1 MPVKSSAKGSSSG
14 TTHVRQNSVPDVDN
28 PRLDV
33 PPRTDLEIS
42 TPGGHSS
49 RPGRLPTPSD
59 IDAIEPAPTIT
70 VHQPT
75 VSIENSRSP
84 SQSLEHFWVPSA
96 TGLSDRNAD
105 GLRTHKGRQYAD
117 VPGGIVLVGKDPET
131 GLYRAKLPSESTP
144 SGPALLR
151 DSSSGVW
158 HELDQ
163 FEPIG
168 VPLSATRLEAFR
180 TPLDFSGVQSGND
193 GLHRFN
199 GKLYA
204 VIDNHSYQVLHDID
218 ASTPSTA
225 VMRIVRAQD
234 PVAGDSTNIYIATRP
249 GRSEPVIFD
258 AHEGWLGTEV
268 GGAGGMFRSES
279 GSPAHPNLLQRLATA
294 INQLRT
300 PESRARKLFPALNN
314 EEITQLLRSQ
324 GEDVR
329 GYLSQREAKYKSLK
343 ADLAAWIKKTSS
355 ESSTEP
361 AHPSVERAVEEIK
374 RCWKRQTGTTL
385 KLDLGGTILAP
396 LTADFS
402 HVRSLELTAVAWSD
416 TADTFLGSFPNLE
429 KLAVSHSTLDKLPPV
444 IAKMSV
450 LKALDL
456 NANQIELSEQTA
468 VKLSALNQLEHLDLS
483 GNPLGR
489 TPDFS
494 GMSQLRSLS
503 LNNTRLEQWPSG
515 LRDQVTLEV
524 VDLRNNQLR
533 EIPQGILNP
542 PDHQFLAIA
551 RINSATLI
559 EGNPFPAGYWRS
571 LEVYWRRVA
580 ADYPAMRTGSRADAF
595 RLDGDIPEVAM
606 VRRMYPDKDLH
617 AAREYLIGLGDD
629 AENQI
634 AQRIAGFDLLETQLQ
649 AYIADSQLG
658 PANIIGP
665 ERINATRLARII
677 RGCWLGESEGV
688 LKLPPLYGP
697 LPLLTVDFS
706 HVKSLTLDS
715 VIWSDTANTL
725 LSNCPNLESLTIVQS
740 GLDKLPNKI
749 AEMDKLTHLNLSSNL
764 IKLDEQ
770 SALALSG
777 LHHLKQIDLSNNQ
790 LRTVPD
796 FSAMSGLQ
804 TLNLKNTGLHQWPA
818 GLLDKAALTSLDLRD
833 NRLTEVPLANLNPTP
848 ETLSAIARINNVTR
862 LEGNDFPSAYWRKF
876 DIYWRRLKES
886 HPELMEPVHP
896 AAFDSENSRAQRYR
910 NLYPT
915 KSIKECREFIWN
927 HDSGTVAPRLLAL
940 EQEFELLKTQLD
952 DWVFSGGG
960 NRLRYVRANQ
970 LQINATTRND
980 RTAARDRI
988 ISCWRRETAQKH
1000 AFDGT
1005 PIGLELD
1012 LSGLTLP
1019 TLPDLSIDFSH
1030 VGSLR
1035 LSGMNL
1041 TASPEGFL
1049 TRFRHV
1055 RWLDMSNNR
1064 LRDLPPA
1071 VGEMHGMTRLFLQH
1085 NQLELNAETARILAG
1100 RTTLRALWIDN
1111 NPQLGVIP
1119 DFSQI
1124 TDMREVNLA
1133 NTGITQWPTGL
1144 FDQPL
1149 LTGIDLSN
1157 NRITTIP
1164 DFVAA
1169 PTPERLAHSV
1179 QVNSGTLVSNNP
1191 LSDATPQQ
1199 LLAYRERLTAAGT
1212 PLNRTL
1218 NLISTSVAVARRPV
1232 ARNIMEPGRQW
1243 TEGLSVDEVSLRKT
1257 QWRTLRE
1264 QEGSDGFFNILASR
1278 VQHADFRRQAWD
1290 VIDVITE
1297 DSPQSRTLRREL
1309 FDRACEAGCTDLA
1322 AATFTDL
1329 QVLAMTHKAR
1339 VQARQDMNGGPLVE
1353 LSKGLFRLKQVDE
1366 LAAAE
1371 IASSR
1376 AIIDDPAT
1384 SRELR
1389 NSHSL
1394 RIRDPHEMTMA
1405 YRFGLRDRL
1414 QLPFQPQSLTFI
1426 GMAGVTPAMLEVA
1439 YRKITALNGSPEEFQ
1454 ALVSMDFWQDFI
1466 IHKYQAQFDAGR
1478 QPFQDRQELLD
1489 SQSSQRLLSEAQYN
1503 SQTDDVTAQ
1512 LAIVEATLIQ
1522 TLTRQ
1527 ELQPRTT
1534 IETPSANVTPADETP
1549 RPSGATV

>member
-1 MPVKSSAKGSSSG
+1 MPVKSPPKGSSSG
-14 TTHVRQNSVPDVDN
+14 ATPVRQHALPDVDT
-28 PRLDV
+28 PRLDL
-33 PPRTDLEIS
+33 PTRTDVDIS
-42 TPGGHSS
+42 TPGEHLP
-49 RPGRLPTPSD
+49 RPGRLPTQAD
-59 IDAIEPAPTIT
+59 IDAIEPAPIIT

-75 VSIENSRSP
+75 VPLESPRSLNH
-84 SQSLEHFWVPSA
+84 SLEHYWVPSA
-96 TGLSDRNAD
+96 IGLSDSNAD
-105 GLRTHKGRQYAD
+105 GLKTHKGRQYAD
-117 VPGGIVLVGKDPET
+117 VPGGIVLVGRDPET
-131 GLYRAKLPSESTP
+131 GLYRARLPSESKP
-144 SGPALLR
+144 SGPVLLR

-158 HELDQ
+158 HELEQ

-180 TPLDFSGVQSGND
+180 TPLDFSNVERGND

-204 VIDNHSYQVLHDID
+204 VIDSFSYQVLHDID

-225 VMRIVRAQD
+225 VMRIVREQD
-234 PVAGDSTNIYIATRP
+234 PVAGDSTNTYIATRT
-249 GRSEPVIFD
+249 GRSEPIIFD
-258 AHEGWLGTEV
+258 AREGWLGTEV

-279 GSPAHPNLLQRLATA
+279 GSPAHPGLLQRLATA

-300 PESRARKLFPALNN
+300 PESRARKLFPTLND

-324 GEDVR
+324 GDDVR
-329 GYLSQREAKYKSLK
+329 GYLNQREARYKSLK
-343 ADLAAWIKKTSS
+343 ADLDSWIKKTSS
-355 ESSTEP
+355 QAPTEA
-361 AHPSVERAVEEIK
+361 AHPSVERAAEEVK

-385 KLDLGGTILAP
+385 KLDLGDAILAP

-402 HVRSLELTAVAWSD
+402 HVRTLELNAVTWSD
-416 TADTFLGSFPNLE
+416 TAETFLGSFPNLE
-429 KLAVSHSTLDKLPPV
+429 KLSVTHSTLDKLPPG
-444 IAKMSV
+444 IAQKSG

-456 NANQIELSEQTA
+456 NSNRIELSEQTA
-468 VKLSALNQLEHLDLS
+468 LRLGALNQLEHLDLS

-494 GMSQLRSLS
+494 GMAQLQSLN

-515 LRDQVTLEV
+515 LQEQVTLEV

-533 EIPQGILNP
+533 EIPQAILNP
-542 PDHQFLAIA
+542 PSDQLLAFA
-551 RINSATLI
+551 RINAVTLI
-559 EGNPFPAGYWRS
+559 EGNPFPNGYWRS
-571 LEVYWRRVA
+571 LEVYWRRVVT
-580 ADYPAMRTGSRADAF
+580 DYPAIRTGSRADAF

-606 VRRMYPDKDLH
+606 VRRMYPDKDLQ
-617 AAREYLIGLGDD
+617 AAREYLIGLGDG
-629 AENQI
+629 AEDQI
-634 AQRIAGFDLLETQLQ
+634 AQRLADFDLLETQLQ
-649 AYIADSQLG
+649 AYIADSQTG
-658 PANIIGP
+658 PASTMGP
-665 ERINATRLARII
+665 ERLYATRLARVI
-677 RGCWLGESEGV
+677 RGCWLGESDGV
-688 LKLPPLYGP
+688 LKLPPLHGP

-706 HVKSLTLDS
+706 HVKSLSLDS
-715 VIWSDTANTL
+715 IAWSDTANTL
-725 LSNCPNLESLTIVQS
+725 LSNCPNLESLTIVHS
-740 GLDKLPNKI
+740 GLDKLPVKI
-749 AEMDKLTHLNLSSNL
+749 AEMDKLNSLNLRSNQ
-764 IKLDEQ
+764 IRLDEQ

-777 LHHLKQIDLSNNQ
+777 LHQLKQIDLSNNQ
-790 LRTVPD
+790 LRTLPD

-804 TLNLKNTGLHQWPA
+804 SLNLKNTGIRQWPA
-818 GLLDKAALTSLDLRD
+818 GLLDKVGLTSLDLRD
-833 NRLTEVPLANLNPTP
+833 NRLSQVPQANLNPAP
-848 ETLSAIARINNVTR
+848 ETLSVVARINNVTR

-876 DIYWRRLKES
+876 DIYWRHLKES
-886 HPELMEPVHP
+886 HPELMEPATP
-896 AAFDSENSRAQRYR
+896 GAFDSENSRAQRYR

-927 HDSGTVAPRLLAL
+927 QDSGTVAPRLLAL
-940 EQEFELLKTQLD
+940 EQEFDLLKTQLD

-980 RTAARDRI
+980 RTTARERI

-1019 TLPDLSIDFSH
+1019 TLPDLSMDFSH

-1035 LSGMNL
+1035 LSSMNL

-1085 NQLELNAETARILAG
+1085 NQLELNAQTARILAG
-1100 RTTLRALWIDN
+1100 RITLRALWIDN

-1169 PTPERLAHSV
+1169 PMPERLVHSI

-1191 LSDATPQQ
+1191 LSDASRLQ
-1199 LLAYRERLTAAGT
+1199 LRIYGERLRFAGT
-1212 PLNRTL
+1212 PLNRTP
-1218 NLISTSVAVARRPV
+1218 NLISTSLTVTQRPI
-1232 ARNIMEPGRQW
+1232 ARNTLEPDPKW
-1243 TEGLSVDEVSLRKT
+1243 TAGLTVDDVSLRKA

-1278 VQHADFRRQAWD
+1278 VHHADFRRQAWD

-1297 DSPQSRTLRREL
+1297 DNPQSHTLRREL

-1366 LAAAE
+1366 FAAAE

-1405 YRFGLRDRL
+1405 YRFGLKDRL
-1414 QLPFQPQSLTFI
+1414 QLPFQPQSLSFI

-1439 YRKITALNGSPEEFQ
+1439 YQKVIALNGSPEEFQ

-1478 QPFQDRQELLD
+1478 QPFQDRQEILD
-1489 SQSSQRLLSEAQYN
+1489 SQSAQRLLSEAQYD

-1549 RPSGATV
+1549 GPSGATV

>member
-1 MPVKSSAKGSSSG
+1 MPVKSPPRGNSSG
-14 TTHVRQNSVPDVDN
+14 TPPVRQNSLPDGDT
-28 PRLDV
+28 PRLNL
-33 PPRTDLEIS
+33 PPRADVEIP
-42 TPGGHSS
+42 TPGAHSP
-49 RPGRLPTPSD
+49 RPGRLPAQAD

-70 VHQPT
+70 VHQPQ
-75 VSIENSRSP
+75 VSIEIPRSE
-84 SQSLEHFWVPSA
+84 SHSLEHYWVPSA
-96 TGLSDRNAD
+96 TGLTDRNAD
-105 GLRTHKGRQYAD
+105 GLRTHKNRQYAE

-131 GLYRAKLPSESTP
+131 GLYRARLPSESRP
-144 SGPALLR
+144 SGPVLLR

-158 HELDQ
+158 HELEQ

-168 VPLSATRLEAFR
+168 IPLSTTRLQSFR
-180 TPLDFSGVQSGND
+180 TPLDFSGVQRGTD

-199 GKLYA
+199 GRLYA
-204 VIDNHSYQVLHDID
+204 VIDDHSYRVLHDID

-225 VMRIVRAQD
+225 VMRIVREQD
-234 PVAGDSTNIYIATRP
+234 PVARDDANTYIATRP
-249 GRSEPVIFD
+249 GRSEPIIFD

-268 GGAGGMFRSES
+268 GGAGGMFRSEP
-279 GSPAHPNLLQRLATA
+279 GSSSNTSLRARFASA

-300 PESRARKLFPALNN
+300 PESRAQKLFPDLSK
-314 EEITQLLRSQ
+314 EEITRLLRSK
-324 GEDVR
+324 GDDVR
-329 GYLSQREAKYKSLK
+329 VFLTQREAEYKSLK

-355 ESSTEP
+355 ESPIET

-385 KLDLGGTILAP
+385 KLDLGDAILAP
-396 LTADFS
+396 LTADFN
-402 HVRSLELTAVAWSD
+402 HVRTLELDTVAWSD
-416 TADTFLGSFPNLE
+416 TANTFLGSFPNLE
-429 KLAVSHSTLDKLPPV
+429 KLSVTHSTLDKLPPG
-444 IAKMSV
+444 IAQMSV
-450 LKALDL
+450 LKTLEL
-456 NANQIELSEQTA
+456 NSNRIELSEQTA
-468 VKLSALNQLEHLDLS
+468 GKMSALKQLEHLDLS
-483 GNPLGR
+483 GNPLSR

-494 GMSQLRSLS
+494 RMSQLRSLNLS
-503 LNNTRLEQWPSG
+503 NTRLEQWPSG
-515 LRDQVTLEV
+515 LHDQVTLEV

-533 EIPQGILNP
+533 EIPQAILNP
-542 PDHQFLAIA
+542 PGDQLLAIA
-551 RINSATLI
+551 RINSVTLI

-571 LEVYWRRVA
+571 LEVYWRRVV
-580 ADYPAMRTGSRADAF
+580 ADYPAMRTGSRTDAF

-606 VRRMYPDKDLH
+606 VRRMFPHKDLQ
-617 AAREYLIGLGDD
+617 AAREYLIGLGDG
-629 AENQI
+629 AEDKI

-649 AYIADSQLG
+649 AYIADSQ
-658 PANIIGP
+658 PDPVSVVGP
-665 ERINATRLARII
+665 ERVNATRVARII
-677 RGCWLGESEGV
+677 RGCWLGESQDV

-725 LSNCPNLESLTIVQS
+725 LSNCPNLESLTIIKS
-740 GLDKLPNKI
+740 GLDKLPNRV
-749 AEMDKLTHLNLSSNL
+749 AELDKLHYLNLSSNQ

-770 SALALSG
+770 SALALG
-777 LHHLKQIDLSNNQ
+777 ALHRLRNINLSNNQ
-790 LRTVPD
+790 LRAIPD
-796 FSAMSGLQ
+796 FSAMSGLRV
-804 TLNLKNTGLHQWPA
+804 LNLKNTGIDQWPA
-818 GLLDKAALTSLDLRD
+818 GLLDKAGLVRLDLSD
-833 NRLTEVPLANLNPTP
+833 NRLREIPQANLNPTP
-848 ETLSAIARINNVTR
+848 ETLSAIARINNVTL

-876 DIYWRRLKES
+876 DGYWRRLKES
-886 HPELMEPVHP
+886 HPELMEPANP

-910 NLYPT
+910 KLYPA

-940 EQEFELLKTQLD
+940 EQDFDLLKTQLD

-980 RTAARDRI
+980 RTIARERI
-988 ISCWRRETAQKH
+988 ISCWRRETEQQH
-1000 AFDGT
+1000 AADGS

-1019 TLPDLSIDFSH
+1019 TLPDLSTDFSH

-1055 RWLDMSNNR
+1055 RWLDMSHNR

-1071 VGEMHGMTRLFLQH
+1071 VGEMHGMTRLFLHH
-1085 NQLELNAETARILAG
+1085 NQLELNAQTAQILAE

-1133 NTGITQWPTGL
+1133 RTGISQWPTGL
-1144 FDQPL
+1144 YDQPL

-1157 NRITTIP
+1157 NQITTIP
-1164 DFVAA
+1164 DYVI
-1169 PTPERLAHSV
+1169 PLSLERLAHSV

-1191 LSDATPQQ
+1191 LSQDSRLRLQ
-1199 LLAYRERLTAAGT
+1199 AYGERLSLVRM
-1212 PLNRTL
+1212 PLNRSP
-1218 NLISTSVAVARRPV
+1218 NLISTAVAVVRPAIV
-1232 ARNIMEPGRQW
+1232 RDTLEPDLRWTAGLPADQATVRQA
-1243 TEGLSVDEVSLRKT
+1243 

-1278 VQHADFRRQAWD
+1278 AHHADFRRQVWD

-1297 DSPQSRTLRREL
+1297 DNPQSRTLRREL

-1339 VQARQDMNGGPLVE
+1339 VQARQDLDGKPLIA
-1353 LSKGLFRLKQVDE
+1353 LSKGLFRLKHVDDI
-1366 LAAAE
+1366 AAAE

-1376 AIIDDPAT
+1376 AIINNPAT

-1389 NSHSL
+1389 NSHSQ

-1405 YRFGLRDRL
+1405 YRFGLKDRL

-1426 GMAGVTPAMLEVA
+1426 GMARVTPAMLDTA
-1439 YRKITALNGSPEEFQ
+1439 YQKITALNGSPEEFQ

-1466 IHKYQAQFDAGR
+1466 IHKYQAQFDASR
-1478 QPFQDRQELLD
+1478 QPFQDRQEILD
-1489 SQSSQRLLSEAQYN
+1489 RQSSQGLLSEAQYH

-1522 TLTRQ
+1522 TLTRR

-1534 IETPSANVTPADETP
+1534 TEVPSANVTPADEIP
-1549 RPSGATV
+1549 VPSGATV

>member
-1 MPVKSSAKGSSSG
+1 MPVKSPPKGNHSANTS
-14 TTHVRQNSVPDVDN
+14 VRQTPLPDIDT
-28 PRLDV
+28 PRLDL
-33 PPRTDLEIS
+33 PLRTDVEIP
-42 TPGGHSS
+42 TPGGHSP
-49 RPGRLPTPSD
+49 RPGRSGTRADL
-59 IDAIEPAPTIT
+59 DAIEPAPTIT
-70 VHQPT
+70 VHPPT
-75 VSIENSRSP
+75 GSIETPRSV
-84 SQSLEHFWVPSA
+84 SDSLEHYWVPSA

-117 VPGGIVLVGKDPET
+117 VPGGIVLVGNDPQT
-131 GLYRAKLPSESTP
+131 GLYRARLPSESRP
-144 SGPALLR
+144 SGPVLLR
-151 DSSSGVW
+151 ESSSGIW
-158 HELDQ
+158 HELEQ

-168 VPLSATRLEAFR
+168 VPLSPIRLEAFR
-180 TPLDFSGVQSGND
+180 TQLDFSGVQRGND

-204 VIDNHSYQVLHDID
+204 VIDNHTYQVLHDID
-218 ASTPSTA
+218 ASTPSTP

-234 PVAGDSTNIYIATRP
+234 PVAGDSTNTYIATRP
-249 GRSEPVIFD
+249 GRSEPIIFD

-279 GSPAHPNLLQRLATA
+279 GSPAQPNLLQRFATA
-294 INQLRT
+294 INRLRT
-300 PESRARKLFPALNN
+300 PESRAGRLFPDLKK

-324 GEDVR
+324 GDDVR
-329 GYLSQREAKYKSLK
+329 NYLDQREAKYKSLK

-355 ESSTEP
+355 ESPTEP

-385 KLDLGGTILAP
+385 KLDLGDAILAP

-402 HVRSLELTAVAWSD
+402 HVRTLELTAVAWSD

-429 KLAVSHSTLDKLPPV
+429 KLAVTHSNLDKLPPG
-444 IAKMSV
+444 IAQMSA
-450 LKALDL
+450 LKTLDL
-456 NANQIELSEQTA
+456 NSNRIELNEHTA
-468 VKLSALNQLEHLDLS
+468 VKPGALNQLENLDLS
-483 GNPLGR
+483 SNPLGK

-494 GMSQLRSLS
+494 GMSQLRSLN
-503 LNNTRLEQWPSG
+503 LNNTRLDHWPSG
-515 LRDQVTLEV
+515 LHEQVALEL

-533 EIPQGILNP
+533 EIPQTILNP
-542 PDHQFLAIA
+542 PSDQLLAIA
-551 RINSATLI
+551 RINAVTLI
-559 EGNPFPAGYWRS
+559 EGNPFPNGYWRS
-571 LEVYWRRVA
+571 LEVYWRRVV

-606 VRRMYPDKDLH
+606 VRRMYPDKDPQ
-617 AAREYLIGLGDD
+617 AAREYLIGLGDG
-629 AENQI
+629 AESQI

-649 AYIADSQLG
+649 AYIADSQPG
-658 PANIIGP
+658 PARIKGP

-677 RGCWLGESEGV
+677 RGCWLGESEGI
-688 LKLPPLYGP
+688 LKLPPIYGP

-725 LSNCPNLESLTIVQS
+725 LSNCPNLESLTIVHS
-740 GLDKLPNKI
+740 GIEKLPNKI

-764 IKLDEQ
+764 IKLDDQ

-777 LHHLKQIDLSNNQ
+777 LHQLKQIDLSSNQ

-804 TLNLKNTGLHQWPA
+804 VLNLKNTGIRQWPA
-818 GLLDKAALTSLDLRD
+818 GLQDKAGLTSLDLRD
-833 NRLTEVPLANLNPTP
+833 NRLNEVPQPNLNPTP
-848 ETLSAIARINNVTR
+848 ETLSTVARINNVTL

-876 DIYWRRLKES
+876 DTYWRRLKES
-886 HPELMEPVHP
+886 HPELLEPANP
-896 AAFDSENSRAQRYR
+896 AVFDSENSRAQRYR
-910 NLYPT
+910 SLYPT

-927 HDSGTVAPRLLAL
+927 QASGTVAPRLLAL
-940 EQEFELLKTQLD
+940 EQEFELLKSQLD

-970 LQINATTRND
+970 LQINATTRNE
-980 RTAARDRI
+980 RNSARDRI
-988 ISCWRRETAQKH
+988 ISCWRRETEQKH

-1133 NTGITQWPTGL
+1133 RTGISQWPTGL

-1149 LTGIDLSN
+1149 LTGIDLSHN
-1157 NRITTIP
+1157 QITTIP
-1164 DFVAA
+1164 DFVI
-1169 PTPERLAHSV
+1169 PLTLERLAHSV

-1191 LSDATPQQ
+1191 LSDASRLQ
-1199 LLAYRERLTAAGT
+1199 LRTYGERLRLVGT
-1212 PLNRTL
+1212 PLNRTP
-1218 NLISTSVAVARRPV
+1218 NLISTSATVARRPI
-1232 ARNIMEPGRQW
+1232 ARDAMEPDPRW
-1243 TEGLSVDEVSLRKT
+1243 TAGLTVDQVTARKA
-1257 QWRTLRE
+1257 QWRALRE

-1278 VQHADFRRQAWD
+1278 VHHADFRRQAWD
-1290 VIDVITE
+1290 VIDVITG
-1297 DSPQSRTLRREL
+1297 DTAQTRTLRREL

-1339 VQARQDMNGGPLVE
+1339 VQAGQDMNGAPLVE
-1353 LSKGLFRLKQVDE
+1353 LSKGLFRLKQVDDF
-1366 LAAAE
+1366 AAAE

-1389 NSHSL
+1389 NSLGL
-1394 RIRDPHEMTMA
+1394 RVRDPHEMTMA
-1405 YRFGLRDRL
+1405 YRFGLKDRL
-1414 QLPFQPQSLTFI
+1414 QLPFQPQALSFI
-1426 GMAGVTPAMLEVA
+1426 GMAGVTPAMLDVA
-1439 YRKITALNGSPEEFQ
+1439 YRKVIALNGSPEEFQ

-1466 IHKYQAQFDAGR
+1466 THKYQAQFDSSR
-1478 QPFQDRQELLD
+1478 QPFQDRQEVLD
-1489 SQSSQRLLSEAQYN
+1489 GQAAQRLLSEAQYN

-1534 IETPSANVTPADETP
+1534 IEASSANVTPADETP